1 MSLSDAEN
9 PEKPEQGEQQNNK
22 EDREM
27 HLTDHLEELR
37 RRLIIAFIAIALFTV
52 VAYCFSED
60 LFRLLMSPLLE
71 VMPAQSGLIFTS
83 LTETFF
89 TYLKISLLA
98 GFFAASPVVIYQIWR
113 FSAPGLYANEK
124 RYVFPFV
131 FFATIFFVGGALFGY
146 FVVFPFG
153 FKFFMGFA
161 TDFITPMPTV
171 KEYFSFSVRLLFAF
185 GIVFELP
192 VVTAF
197 LALFGL
203 VKAQTLS
210 EKRKYAVLGAFVVAA
225 ILTPPDIFSQLMM
238 AGPIIMLYE
247 MSIIVARICGRKRA
261 EKVEKG

>member
-1 MSLSDAEN
+1 MSSSKTEN
-9 PEKPEQGEQQNNK
+9 PEKEDREK

-37 RRLIIAFIAIALFTV
+37 KRLIFAFISIALFTV
-52 VAYCFSED
+52 VAYFFSED
-60 LFRLLMSPLLE
+60 LFRLLMAPLLG
-71 VMPAQSGLIFTS
+71 VMPAESGLIFTS

-113 FSAPGLYANEK
+113 FSAPGLYAKEK

-131 FFATIFFVGGALFGY
+131 FFASIFFIGGAMFGY

-185 GIVFELP
+185 GVVFELP

-197 LALFGL
+197 LALIGL
-203 VKAQTLS
+203 VNSKTLAA
-210 EKRKYAVLGAFVVAA
+210 KRKFAVLGSFVVAA
-225 ILTPPDIFSQLMM
+225 VLTPPDVISQMMM
-238 AGPIIMLYE
+238 AGPIIILYE
-247 MSIIVARICGRKRA
+247 MSIIVARICGRKKA
-261 EKVEKG
+261 EKAEEG

>member
-1 MSLSDAEN
+1 MSSSKTENAE
-9 PEKPEQGEQQNNK
+9 KQ
-22 EDREM
+22 DCEM

-37 RRLIIAFIAIALFTV
+37 KRLIVAFIAIAVATV
-52 VAYCFSED
+52 GAYFFSED
-60 LFRLLMSPLLE
+60 LFRLLMAPLLE
-71 VMPAQSGLIFTS
+71 AMPAESGMIFTS

-113 FSAPGLYANEK
+113 FSAPGLYAHEK

-131 FFATIFFVGGALFGY
+131 FFASIFFVGGAMFGY
-146 FVVFPFG
+146 FIVFPFG

-171 KEYFSFSVRLLFAF
+171 KEYFSFAVRLLFAF
-185 GIVFELP
+185 GVVFELP

-203 VKAQTLS
+203 VRSQTLAD
-210 EKRKYAVLGAFVVAA
+210 KRKYAVLGSFVVAA
-225 ILTPPDIFSQLMM
+225 VLTPPDVVSQLMM
-238 AGPIIMLYE
+238 AGPIIILYE
-247 MSIIVARICGRKRA
+247 MSIIVARICGRKKTESA
-261 EKVEKG
+261 EEG

>member
-1 MSLSDAEN
+1 MSSSKTEN
-9 PEKPEQGEQQNNK
+9 HEQQ
-22 EDREM
+22 ECEM

-37 RRLIIAFIAIALFTV
+37 KRLIVVFVAIAVATV
-52 VAYCFSED
+52 SSYYFAED
-60 LFRLLMSPLLE
+60 LFRLLMGPLLG
-71 VMPAQSGLIFTS
+71 VMPAESGLIFTS

-98 GFFAASPVVIYQIWR
+98 GFFAASPIVIYQIWR
-113 FSAPGLYANEK
+113 FSAPGLYAKEK

-131 FFATIFFVGGALFGY
+131 FFATVFFVGGAMFGY

-161 TDFITPMPTV
+161 TDFIRPMPTV

-185 GIVFELP
+185 GVVFELP

-203 VKAQTLS
+203 ISSKTLVN
-210 EKRKYAVLGAFVVAA
+210 KRKYAVLGSFVVAA
-225 ILTPPDIFSQLMM
+225 LLTPPDVVSQLMM
-238 AGPIIMLYE
+238 AGPIIVLYE
-247 MSIIVARICGRKRA
+247 VSIIVARICGRK
-261 EKVEKG
+261 KTDDDK

>member
-1 MSLSDAEN
+1 MSLSETEN
-9 PEKPEQGEQQNNK
+9 PEKLDPKK
-22 EDREM
+22 EDHEM

-37 RRLIIAFIAIALFTV
+37 KRLIFAFIAIAVFTV
-52 VAYCFSED
+52 VAYFFSED
-60 LFRLLMSPLLE
+60 LFRLLMAPLLG
-71 VMPAQSGLIFTS
+71 VMPAESGLIFTS

-131 FFATIFFVGGALFGY
+131 FFASIFFVGGAMFGY
-146 FVVFPFG
+146 FIVFPFG

-185 GIVFELP
+185 GVVFELP

-197 LALFGL
+197 LASIGL
-203 VKAQTLS
+203 VNAKTLAA
-210 EKRKYAVLGAFVVAA
+210 KRKFAVLGSFVVAA
-225 ILTPPDIFSQLMM
+225 VLTPPDVVSQLMM
-238 AGPIIMLYE
+238 AGPIIILYE
-247 MSIIVARICGRKRA
+247 LSIIVARICGRKKA
-261 EKVEKG
+261 ENVEEG